1 MDWWTIFYWGWWISW
16 APLWAPSWPVSPGV
30 APSAMCFFT
39 VCRCHSSILWF
50 GTFGG
55 AAIRMHRRA
64 TLLSDTGFQLHQDAN
79 LYLHTS
85 SDFRPAGAGKCYSV
99 PDREYVTDIKVSQ
112 VCAFSW
118 KDDSGYWFDLIGQYH
133 GMGPFLVVVSIID
146 IESLKALQSIFV
158 FAGLPFAVVIML
170 MCTALWRALK
180 IDQKHMPARK
190 QRVDWALPL
199 HGGIFDIL
207 EFGLSLGT
215 SGLPQSKTALGFFL
229 GLFAPP
235 RLLWKSLRSLAALL
249 TAQPSSALQ

>member
-16 APLWAPSWPVSPGV
+16 APFV
-30 APSAMCFFT
+30 
-39 VCRCHSSILWF
+39 
-50 GTFGG
+50 GTFMARISRGRT
-55 AAIRMHRRA
+55 IRNVF
-64 TLLSDTGFQLHQDAN
+64 LYSLSVPFVDSLVWHVWRGRHPNAPQGHLADAN

-146 IESLKALQSIFV
+146 IESLKAPQSIFV

-170 MCTALWRALK
+170 MCTDLWRALK

-215 SGLPQSKTALGFFL
+215 SGLPQSKTVLDFFL

-235 RLLWKSLRSLAALL
+235 RLLW
-249 TAQPSSALQ
+249 